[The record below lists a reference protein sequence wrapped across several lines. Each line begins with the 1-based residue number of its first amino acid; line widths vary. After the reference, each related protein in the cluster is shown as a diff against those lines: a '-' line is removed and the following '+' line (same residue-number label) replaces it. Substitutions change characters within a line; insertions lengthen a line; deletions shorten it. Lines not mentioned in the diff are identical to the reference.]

1 MLSYLNTFGAVDIY
15 LLVLILGGIYA
26 GFADIYSSLKI
37 QKLMLISITLAFF
50 CVF

>member
-1 MLSYLNTFGAVDIY
+1 MLSYINTFGAIDIY

-26 GFADIYSSLKI
+26 GWSGIYNAVKI

-50 CVF
+50 CVI